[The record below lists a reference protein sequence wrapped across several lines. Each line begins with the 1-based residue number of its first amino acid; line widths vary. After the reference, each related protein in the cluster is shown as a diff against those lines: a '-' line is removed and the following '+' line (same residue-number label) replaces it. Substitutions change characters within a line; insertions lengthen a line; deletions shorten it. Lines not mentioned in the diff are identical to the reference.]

1 MKYMSDLLFIMLL
14 PLLLFLSCTE
24 STTQENHPQ
33 IKTETIA
40 LAGNAFLTKGNSGF
54 ISQNGITDWK
64 DSTGVFSV
72 FMKLHQPVTAEV
84 KLRAKTETGNS
95 AISIHINGETRT
107 SEINSQSFELVS
119 FGDFEL
125 PGNQYIQIKL
135 RGVTKNGPDFADVSD
150 LILEIPADATL
161 SYVKDNTNG
170 RYYWGRRGPSVHL
183 SYNTPEETNLKWF
196 YSELT
201 VPKGK
206 DPAGSF
212 YMANG
217 FSEGYF
223 GIQVNSE
230 TERRVLFSVW
240 SPYQT
245 DNPEEI
251 PDEQR
256 IQLLNYGEDVQTG
269 EFGNEGSG
277 GQSFLRYNWSPENTY
292 RFLNSVEPDGNG
304 NTIYTAYF
312 YSPNQQKWKL
322 IAQFLRPK
330 TNTWYTRPH
339 SFLES
344 FLPQNGFMGR
354 KGFYHNQWAADAEGN
369 WHELTDATFTG
380 DDIAQTGYRLDF
392 DGGDENG
399 VFFLENG
406 GFFVGRTPLRSTF
419 KRTESEQKPD
429 VDFNGLP

>member
-1 MKYMSDLLFIMLL
+1 MSNFLFPSLV
-14 PLLLFLSCTE
+14 PLLLLLSCSE
-24 STTQENHPQ
+24 STTQEIFPHT
-33 IKTETIA
+33 KTETIA
-40 LAGNAFLTKGNSGF
+40 IAGNAFLTEGNSGI
-54 ISQNGITDWK
+54 ISQNGITKWP

-72 FMKLHQPVTAEV
+72 FVKLHQPVVAEI
-84 KLRAKTETGNS
+84 KLRAKTETGS
-95 AISIHINGETRT
+95 SSVSVDINGQTRT
-107 SEINSQSFELVS
+107 SEISSQSFEHVS
-119 FGDFEL
+119 FGEFDL
-125 PGNQYIQIKL
+125 PGNQYIQINL
-135 RGVTKNGPDFADVSD
+135 RGDKKNGTDFANVSD
-150 LILEIPADATL
+150 LILEIPIDVTL
-161 SYVKDNTNG
+161 SYVKDNNND

-183 SYNTPEETNLKWF
+183 SYESPEHTNLKWF

-206 DPAGSF
+206 DPSGSF

-217 FSEGYF
+217 FGEGYF
-223 GIQVNSE
+223 GIQVNSK

-251 PDEQR
+251 PDERR
-256 IQLLNYGEDVQTG
+256 IQLLNKGENVQTG

-277 GQSFLRYNWSPENTY
+277 GQSFLRYNWSVENTY

-312 YSPNQQKWKL
+312 YSVNQQKWKL

-339 SFLES
+339 AFLES

-354 KGFYHNQWAADAEGN
+354 KGFYHNQWTADAEGN
-369 WHELTDATFTG
+369 WHELTNATFTG

-392 DGGDENG
+392 DGGIGNG

-406 GFFVGRTPLRSTF
+406 GFFVGRTSLGSTF
-419 KRTESEQKPD
+419 ERAKSGREPD